1 MVKLLFLQ
9 RNLEM
14 MTLLLIK
21 GFFTKLLKIPSDWQ
35 LVIIWTLDCDG
46 NVLWRLISLLRL
58 HSGLHCRKTDI
69 NGMSIDP
76 WKTLITSRFPLLLT
90 VVVNLYTY
98 NRKIYTLLLSWKTS
112 FRRGRYYRNE
122 MYLSLL
128 NWQSMSQIRN
138 ETRWK
143 GIIFVILLGNELGN
157 KRWRKCH

>member
-1 MVKLLFLQ
+1 MKLLFLQSNLEMVKLLFLQ

-14 MTLLLIK
+14 ITLLLIQV
-21 GFFTKLLKIPSDWQ
+21 FFLQSFWKCLLIDT

-69 NGMSIDP
+69 NEMSIDP

-112 FRRGRYYRNE
+112 FRRGKYYRNE

-128 NWQSMSQIRN
+128 NSHVLW
-138 ETRWK
+138 T
-143 GIIFVILLGNELGN
+143 
-157 KRWRKCH
+157 